1 LINLVFCPKCGSQ
14 VEEHYAVC
22 PNCGAKLKADPQ
34 EKRTATQHLSLA
46 FNIATSKPIVF
57 VPVILGG
64 ILSSLTDQIYV
75 DSPGF
80 GTLWLILSLIGSVIG
95 FMLNFASTDMERN
108 AYTDRPLDIMA
119 SMSYVAGRFVTF
131 FLASIVAAVLA
142 ITIILIPV
150 ASMMI
155 VILVVD
161 EAGIGEA
168 LSKAFSVIS
177 SDLGDIIVLIIL
189 SILGHAILG
198 LVPLVSWI
206 LTACFGVIMTIAYID
221 VYEQHKRY
229 NL

>member
-1 LINLVFCPKCGSQ
+1 LAFCPKCGSQ

-22 PNCGAKLKADPQ
+22 PNCGAKLKGDPQ
-34 EKRTATQHLSLA
+34 EKRTATEHLSLA
-46 FNIATSKPIVF
+46 FNIASSKPIVF
-57 VPVILGG
+57 LPVILGG
-64 ILSSLTDQIYV
+64 ILSSLTDQIYFET
-75 DSPGF
+75 PGF
-80 GTLWLILSLIGSVIG
+80 GFLWLIISLIGSVIG
-95 FMLNFASTDMERN
+95 FILNFASTDMERN
-108 AYTDRPLDIMA
+108 AYLDRPLDIMA
-119 SMSYVAGRFVTF
+119 SMSYVAGRFLTF

-155 VILVVD
+155 VVLVVD
-161 EAGIGEA
+161 EVGIGEA

-189 SILGHAILG
+189 SILGHAILSW
-198 LVPLVSWI
+198 VPLVSWV